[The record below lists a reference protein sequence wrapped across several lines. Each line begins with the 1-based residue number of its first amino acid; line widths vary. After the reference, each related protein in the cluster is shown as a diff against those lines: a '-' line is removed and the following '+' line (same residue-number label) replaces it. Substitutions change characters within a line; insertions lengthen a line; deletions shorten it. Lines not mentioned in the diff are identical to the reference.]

1 MNTLFVPPL
10 IDPAIARVDN
20 LLASRHIETNI
31 TLAGHH
37 PATLS
42 LQPSHFARDYNMA
55 FVVVVNQV
63 TVTVLIDQEVLNAY
77 LGFISEEAIYADLPD
92 ALREG
97 VGVRFWEE
105 VVAGLAQA
113 QGVSLTLQRVS
124 LTQNVNHVTANAS
137 ACLVIQLGTESFY
150 GQVSVGLDVM
160 PRLEA
165 SICDVYFRHRYW
177 AWVGLDGRTQ
187 LSRDELVSV
196 EPFDVILFDVVW
208 QDLLVVA
215 GGSDRCFRA
224 SIKNTLTEEALGVG
238 IPGPMQ
244 SSSRLSNGATPVS
257 VAVTL
262 EEVVEDVQ
270 NPEASGD
277 VNAVP
282 ITLTFELD
290 RQQVTLGDLMQI
302 GPGYTFNLAANAQA
316 PITIRANG
324 QIIGSAELV
333 QIGDQK
339 LGARVLALQNL

>member
-165 SICDVYFRHRYW
+165 SPQ
-177 AWVGLDGRTQ
+177 RTTTDTRS
-187 LSRDELVSV
+187 L
-196 EPFDVILFDVVW
+196 
-208 QDLLVVA
+208 
-215 GGSDRCFRA
+215 
-224 SIKNTLTEEALGVG
+224 
-238 IPGPMQ
+238 
-244 SSSRLSNGATPVS
+244 
-257 VAVTL
+257 
-262 EEVVEDVQ
+262 
-270 NPEASGD
+270 
-277 VNAVP
+277 
-282 ITLTFELD
+282 
-290 RQQVTLGDLMQI
+290 
-302 GPGYTFNLAANAQA
+302 
-316 PITIRANG
+316 
-324 QIIGSAELV
+324 
-333 QIGDQK
+333 
-339 LGARVLALQNL
+339 